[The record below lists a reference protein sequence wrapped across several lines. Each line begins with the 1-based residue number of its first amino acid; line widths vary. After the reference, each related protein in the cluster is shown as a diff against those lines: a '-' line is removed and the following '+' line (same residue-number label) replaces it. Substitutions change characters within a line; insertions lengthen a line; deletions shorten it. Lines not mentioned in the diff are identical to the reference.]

1 MAATDTEAALPS
13 PEVIAALAP
22 DGGPQYNRLIF
33 EKSPY
38 LLQHA
43 SNPVDWYPWGEAAF
57 EKARAEDKPI
67 FLSIGY
73 STCHWCHVM
82 ERESFRDA
90 EVAALMN
97 DLFVNIKVDRE
108 ERPDIDHLFMSASI
122 ATRGSG
128 GWPQTVLMTAGM
140 QPFFLASYLPRESR
154 PGRLGLMQL
163 IEQTREYWHENR
175 DGLTALADEIGSK
188 LRDFAANPPGRA
200 LDADTLTA
208 AFNQLSDRFDPEY
221 GGLEREQKFPMTH
234 HLSFLLRY
242 WKRSGD
248 AHALVMVEQTLNA
261 MSNGGIY
268 DHIGGGFH
276 RYAIDREWKVPHFE
290 KMLYDQAMLAITY
303 LEAYQATHKDD
314 YATIAREILDYVLR
328 DLTSPEGGFYS
339 ARDADSPGGEG
350 ATYLWTLDEI
360 AAILGDERGRVFAQA
375 YNFEEGGNYF
385 DQATGE
391 KTGYNIPRPVKNKKK
406 LASELG
412 LTSAELQDQ
421 LEDARKRLFE
431 VRQEREQPALD
442 DKILTDWNGLMI
454 AAFAKGG
461 RALDEPIYSKA
472 AAKAAAFISTRLH
485 DATGRLLHRYRGGD
499 AAIAA
504 QLDDYAYLVW
514 GLIELYEANFDVQ
527 TLEAAIRV
535 NQQMIDRFWDP
546 VDGGFYLTADD
557 RSELPLRLKEPRD
570 GARPAGNSVAASN
583 LLRIGRITG
592 DEELEKKAESLFK
605 TFEKKVRAAP
615 SGFTQLLIALDF
627 AVGPAY
633 EVVIAGRPGAED
645 TQRML
650 DLLRRSFTP
659 NAIVLFRPAGPNTP
673 PISRIAEFTQPQIA
687 LDGRATAYVCKNYVC
702 NAPTADAR
710 VMLDLLTG
718 PP

>member
-1 MAATDTEAALPS
+1 MAAAATEPALPS
-13 PEVIAALAP
+13 PEVIAALP
-22 DGGPQYNRLIF
+22 SDGGPQYNRLIF

-43 SNPVDWYPWGEAAF
+43 SNPVDWYPWGAAAF

-82 ERESFRDA
+82 ERESFQDT

-128 GWPQTVLMTAGM
+128 GWPQTVLMTADV

-154 PGRLGLMQL
+154 PGRLGLIQL
-163 IEQTREYWHENR
+163 FEQTREYWHENR
-175 DGLTALADEIGSK
+175 DGIKALTDEIGAK

-208 AFNQLSDRFDPEY
+208 AFNQLSERFDPEY
-221 GGLEREQKFPMTH
+221 GGLERAQKFPTTH

-248 AHALVMVEQTLNA
+248 PHALAMVEQTLDA
-261 MSNGGIY
+261 MHNGGIY
-268 DHIGGGFH
+268 DHLGGGFH

-303 LEAYQATHKDD
+303 LEAYQVTHKDD
-314 YATIAREILDYVLR
+314 YAAVAREILDYVLR

-339 ARDADSPGGEG
+339 ARDADSPRGEG
-350 ATYLWTLDEI
+350 GTYVWTLDEI
-360 AAILGDERGRVFAQA
+360 AAVLGEERGRVFARA
-375 YNFEEGGNYF
+375 YDFEEGGNYY

-391 KTGYNIPRPVKNKKK
+391 KTGYNIPRPVKNMKK

-454 AAFAKGG
+454 AALAKGG
-461 RALDEPIYSKA
+461 RTLAEPIYTEA
-472 AAKAAAFISTRLH
+472 AAKASAFISTKLRAA
-485 DATGRLLHRYRGGD
+485 DGNLLHRYRDGD
-499 AAIAA
+499 AAITA

-514 GLIELYEANFDVQ
+514 GLLELYEADFDVQ
-527 TLEAAIRV
+527 SLESAIRL
-535 NQQMIDRFWDP
+535 NHRMIDQFWDP
-546 VDGGFYLTADD
+546 AEGGFFLTA
-557 RSELPLRLKEPRD
+557 RGQSELPLRLKEPRD
-570 GARPAGNSVAASN
+570 GARPAGNSVAALN

-592 DEELEKKAESLFK
+592 DEELEKKAEMLFK
-605 TFEKKVRAAP
+605 AFERKVRSTP

-633 EVVIAGRPGAED
+633 EVVISGRPGAED

-650 DLLRRSFTP
+650 GLLRRSFTP
-659 NAIVLFRPAGPNTP
+659 NAVVLFRPAGPDTP
-673 PISRIAEFTQPQIA
+673 PISKIAEFTQPQIA

-702 NAPTADAR
+702 NTPTTNAR
-710 VMLDLLTG
+710 VMLDLLAG